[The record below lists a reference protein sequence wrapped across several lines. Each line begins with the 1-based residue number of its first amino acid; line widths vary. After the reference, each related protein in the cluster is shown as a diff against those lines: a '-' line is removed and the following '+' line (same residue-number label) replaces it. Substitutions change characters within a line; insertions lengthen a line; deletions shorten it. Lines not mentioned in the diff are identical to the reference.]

1 MKGMPPIAC
10 TAQATVKMH
19 PDRHNKDL
27 CVVCYFFFDEQSL
40 FVVPLRRV
48 DSWHGR
54 QHRLRYWVL
63 LFVLLYQAY
72 SASQILARWNR
83 MRYVLL

>member
-1 MKGMPPIAC
+1 MKVPAVLLHVHYDF
-10 TAQATVKMH
+10 T
-19 PDRHNKDL
+19 KDI
-27 CVVCYFFFDEQSL
+27 CVVCYFFFFDEQSL
-40 FVVPLRRV
+40 FVVPLGQV

-63 LFVLLYQAY
+63 LFVLPYQAY